1 MPMSFDY
8 DLSTFSAPL
17 SDDAPSGENL
27 QATSEGRALRSSL
40 RDQREEARRIERKAD
55 EGDASDG
62 GWAGARS
69 IWEQVRDKA
78 WQVLVGQS
86 RDLDVTGLCIE
97 ALARTDG
104 FAGLACGF
112 GIARTLVESQWATL
126 FPIPDPE
133 DGPADEAAVVAERT
147 LPLQRLVGIDSEG
160 LLLPAI
166 LHVPL
171 VSGRSDE
178 HYALCHWR
186 SSRELVGEESEEKIK
201 LAVERGAVSPQQFQD
216 AVSGT
221 PIDSIR
227 QVYLDLEQAAKAW
240 EALCDAV
247 TQASNGEAYVPAGPL
262 RDLFEECA
270 AAIATFAPAAIPKDS
285 VDSGEG
291 AAAGGTEAGADG
303 GGGFGGGQPSDREAA
318 FRQLSAIADFFERH
332 DPHSL
337 VAAQI
342 RSIVRLG
349 RLPREEYY
357 RQLLRDE
364 AALALLFR
372 VTGLDDD
379 AAASSGGSGDSE
391 S

>member
-1 MPMSFDY
+1 MPMSFAY
-8 DLSTFSAPL
+8 DLAPFAAPL
-17 SDDAPSGENL
+17 SEEAPSGENL
-27 QATSEGRALRSSL
+27 QATSEGRALRSGL

-55 EGDASDG
+55 DGDASDG
-62 GWAGARS
+62 GWSAARS
-69 IWEQVRDKA
+69 IWQGVRDNA
-78 WQVLVGQS
+78 WQVLIGQS
-86 RDLDVTGLCIE
+86 RDLDIAGLCIE

-112 GIARTLVESQWATL
+112 DIARTLVESQWPTL
-126 FPIPDPE
+126 YPIPDPE
-133 DGPADEAAVVAERT
+133 DGPVDEAATVAERS
-147 LPLQRLVGIDSEG
+147 LPLQRLVGVDSEG

-171 VSGRSDE
+171 VSGRADE

-186 SSRELVGEESEEKIK
+186 SSRELVGEENEERIK

-216 AVSGT
+216 AVSTT
-221 PIDSIR
+221 PIESIR
-227 QVYLDLEQAAKAW
+227 EAYADIEKAATAW
-240 EALCDAV
+240 EQLCDAV
-247 TQASNGEAYVPAGPL
+247 ANASGGEAYVPAGPL

-270 AAIATFAPAAIPKDS
+270 TAIATFAPAAVPKPDA
-285 VDSGEG
+285 VVE
-291 AAAGGTEAGADG
+291 AGDMEAGATAGTDG
-303 GGGFGGGQPSDREAA
+303 GGTPGADGQPSDREAA
-318 FRQLSAIADFFERH
+318 FRQLTAIADFFERH

-349 RLPREEYY
+349 RLPRDEYY

-372 VTGLDDD
+372 VTGLDDQ
-379 AAASSGGSGDSE
+379 AGGSGGGSA

>member
-8 DLSTFSAPL
+8 DLAAFAAPL
-17 SDDAPSGENL
+17 SDDAPSGDNL
-27 QATSEGRALRSSL
+27 QITPEGRAVRSGL

-62 GWAGARS
+62 GWSGARS
-69 IWEQVRDKA
+69 IWQTVRDSS
-78 WQVLVGQS
+78 WQVLIGQS
-86 RDLDVTGLCIE
+86 RDLDIAGLCIE

-112 GIARTLVESQWATL
+112 DIARTFVESQWATL
-126 FPIPDPE
+126 YPIPDPE
-133 DGPADEAAVVAERT
+133 DGPADEAATVAERS

-171 VSGRSDE
+171 VSGRADE

-216 AVSGT
+216 AVSST

-227 QVYLDLEQAAKAW
+227 QVYIDLQHAAAAW
-240 EALCDAV
+240 EKLCDAV
-247 TQASNGEAYVPAGPL
+247 AEASGGEAYVPAGPL

-270 AAIATFAPAAIPKDS
+270 AAIGTFAPAAIPKDTEETTS
-285 VDSGEG
+285 ADGSAAGGDG
-291 AAAGGTEAGADG
+291 AAAGTA
-303 GGGFGGGQPSDREAA
+303 GGQPSDREAA
-318 FRQLSAIADFFERH
+318 FRQLAAVADFFERH
-332 DPHSL
+332 DPHIL

-342 RSIVRLG
+342 RSIGRLG

-364 AALALLFR
+364 TALALLFR
-372 VTGLDDD
+372 VTGLDDE
-379 AAASSGGSGDSE
+379 AGSFAGGSGDSA

>member
-8 DLSTFSAPL
+8 DLSAFAAPI
-17 SDDAPSGENL
+17 SDEAPSGENL
-27 QATSEGRALRSSL
+27 QSAPEGRALRSSL
-40 RDQREEARRIERKAD
+40 RDQREEARRVERKAD
-55 EGDASDG
+55 EGDASEG

-69 IWEQVRDKA
+69 IWQAVRDNG
-78 WQVLVGQS
+78 WQVLIAQS
-86 RDLDVTGLCIE
+86 RDLDVAALCIE

-112 GIARTLVESQWATL
+112 DIARTLVESQWATL
-126 FPIPDPE
+126 YPIPDPE
-133 DGPADEAAVVAERT
+133 DGPADEAATIAERS

-160 LLLPAI
+160 LLIPAI

-171 VSGRSDE
+171 VAGRSDE

-186 SSRELVGEESEEKIK
+186 SSRELIGEESEERIK

-216 AVSGT
+216 AVSST

-227 QVYLDLEQAAKAW
+227 QCYLDLHAAAEAW
-240 EALCDAV
+240 EKLCDAV
-247 TQASNGEAYVPAGPL
+247 GSASGGEAYVPAGPL
-262 RDLFEECA
+262 RDLFEECE
-270 AAIATFAPAAIPKDS
+270 AAIGTFAPAAIPQKS
-285 VDSGEG
+285 
-291 AAAGGTEAGADG
+291 AASEDAGDPSPGGGTAGTAGD
-303 GGGFGGGQPSDREAA
+303 QPSDREAA

-364 AALALLFR
+364 TALALLFR
-372 VTGLDDD
+372 VTGLDDE
-379 AAASSGGSGDSE
+379 AGSFAGGSGESE

>member
-1 MPMSFDY
+1 MPMSFTY
-8 DLSTFSAPL
+8 DLAAFAAPL

-27 QATSEGRALRSSL
+27 QLTSEGRAVRSSL
-40 RDQREEARRIERKAD
+40 RDQREEARRLERKAD

-62 GWAGARS
+62 GWSGARS
-69 IWEQVRDKA
+69 IWETVRDSS
-78 WQVLVGQS
+78 WQVLIGQS
-86 RDLDVTGLCIE
+86 RDLDVAGLCIE

-104 FAGLACGF
+104 FAGIACGF
-112 GIARTLVESQWATL
+112 DIARTLVESQWATL
-126 FPIPDPE
+126 YPIPDPE
-133 DGPADEAAVVAERT
+133 DGPADEAATIAERA
-147 LPLQRLVGIDSEG
+147 LPLQRLVGVDSEG
-160 LLLPAI
+160 LLIPAI

-201 LAVERGAVSPQQFQD
+201 LAVERGGVSPQQFED

-221 PIDSIR
+221 RLDSI
-227 QVYLDLEQAAKAW
+227 QQTFLDLQLAAEAW
-240 EALCDAV
+240 EKLCDAV
-247 TQASNGEAYVPAGPL
+247 AGASGGEAYVPAGPL
-262 RDLFEECA
+262 RDLFEECQ
-270 AAIATFAPAAIPKDS
+270 AAIGTFAPAAIPQKSDAAAAADDS
-285 VDSGEG
+285 SSGGDG
-291 AAAGGTEAGADG
+291 AAAGTA
-303 GGGFGGGQPSDREAA
+303 GGQPSDREAA

-364 AALALLFR
+364 TALALLFR
-372 VTGLDDD
+372 VTGLDD
-379 AAASSGGSGDSE
+379 AAGSVAGGSYDSE